1 MNTINEIIKNT
12 KGSTYERAFWN
23 AMRLKTVDTDALR
36 EGKVPGASAFI
47 LPSNEADKLKEG
59 IAEKSVIRPLTTV
72 HTHYEG
78 GADILSASTDEY
90 GAFVPEGNLIPDF
103 DMMDDFKKIRT
114 YLYKATSLVK
124 VPSEFIYDAS
134 FDMQDYLM
142 KRFSKTFANAED
154 EAFING
160 TGINEPTGLLHP
172 SDGAEVAATVEALTY
187 DAVIDLFF
195 SVPKEC
201 RKNAVWMMNDAT
213 ALALRK
219 MKDADGNYLW
229 NQATD
234 TILGKP
240 VIICNEMP
248 DAETGK
254 KPVLFGD
261 LSYYWIIDCSP
272 VCIKALEELFAM
284 NDQVGYIGYEF
295 LDAKLIRSD
304 AVKVISIG

>member
-12 KGSTYERAFWN
+12 IGSTYERAFWN
-23 AMRLKTVDTDALR
+23 AMRLKSVDTDALR
-36 EGKVPGASAFI
+36 EGKAPGVSAYFI
-47 LPSNEADKLKEG
+47 PSNDADKLKEG
-59 IAEKSVIRPLTTV
+59 IAENAVICPLATV

-78 GADILSASTDEY
+78 GADILSASTNEY

-124 VPSEFIYDAS
+124 APSEFVYDAS
-134 FDMQDYLM
+134 FDMQEYLM
-142 KRFSKTFANAED
+142 KRFSKTFANEED

-172 SDGAEVAATVEALTY
+172 SDGAEVAATVNTLSY

-201 RKNAVWMMNDAT
+201 RKNAVWIMNDAT

-219 MKDADGNYLW
+219 MKDADGKYLW

-248 DAETGK
+248 DAEIGK

-261 LSYYWIIDCSP
+261 LSYY
-272 VCIKALEELFAM
+272 
-284 NDQVGYIGYEF
+284 
-295 LDAKLIRSD
+295 
-304 AVKVISIG
+304 